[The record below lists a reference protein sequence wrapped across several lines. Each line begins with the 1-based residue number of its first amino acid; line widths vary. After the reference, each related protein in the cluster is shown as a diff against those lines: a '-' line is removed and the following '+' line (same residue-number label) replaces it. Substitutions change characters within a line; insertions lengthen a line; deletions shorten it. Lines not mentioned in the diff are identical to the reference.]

1 MNIPTFDN
9 LLLTVENNVAT
20 LTFNRPSAANGMT
33 VELCNDLMHAATHC
47 DENPDIRAVIV
58 TGAGKFFCAGG
69 DLKSMA
75 GFGDAIGAKLKEMT
89 GYLHLA
95 VSRFSRMDAPLIIA
109 VNGMAAGAG
118 MSFAATGDIVLAA
131 EGAAF
136 TMAYTGAGLSPDGSS
151 TYFLPRLIGTLRT
164 KELMLTNRRLSTEE
178 ALEWGLISRIVPAD
192 ELMEQATKLATQLAR
207 GPLKAHGQVKNLLNL
222 SATNSLETQM
232 EIEGRAIAAQG
243 VGPEGQEGITAFLG
257 KRKPDFSN
265 T

>member
-1 MNIPTFDN
+1 MAPPVFDN
-9 LLLTVENNVAT
+9 LLFTVENNVAT
-20 LTFNRPSAANGMT
+20 ITFNRPTAANGLT
-33 VELCNDLMHAATHC
+33 VELSNDLMHAAIHC

-95 VSRFSRMDAPLIIA
+95 ISRFSRMDAPLIIA

-118 MSFAATGDIVLAA
+118 MSFVATGDIVLAA

-151 TYFLPRLIGTLRT
+151 TYFLPRLIGALRT
-164 KELMLTNRRLSTEE
+164 KELMLTNRRLSAEE
-178 ALEWGLISRIVPAD
+178 ALEWGLLSRIVPAD
-192 ELMEQATKLATQLAR
+192 DLMDQATQLATQLAR
-207 GPLKAHGQVKNLLNL
+207 GPLMAHGQVKSLLHA

-232 EIEGRAIAAQG
+232 ELEARAIAAQG
-243 VGPEGQEGITAFLG
+243 VGPEGQEGIAAFLK
-257 KRKPDFSN
+257 KRKPTFVN